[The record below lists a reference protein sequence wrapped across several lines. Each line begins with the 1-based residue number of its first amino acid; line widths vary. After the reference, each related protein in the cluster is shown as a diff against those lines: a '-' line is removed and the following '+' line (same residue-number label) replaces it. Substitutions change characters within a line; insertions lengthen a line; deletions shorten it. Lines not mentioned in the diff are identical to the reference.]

1 MRCKDDINIPTFD
14 IRIDELP
21 QTKRFPLQMQ
31 ISMSKFISIGIEHL
45 ARKNGKSPFDYIRD
59 YLFKCFSSLIFG
71 ECEDEPAE
79 SNTSSNPKSL
89 KARLFNELYGTQIR
103 ANFKGVDY
111 DFDHYV
117 VVERTTV
124 RTPSSIGD
132 QGEAR
137 MELVMD
143 FGSYMKAKKMAQGR
157 DVETFF
163 AEAVKNLIHMGE
175 NGVFLPISHF
185 DLEKLESIADDKE
198 TTVEAFIS
206 SLVSNELDY
215 WHEVASDKE
224 VKPVFAREVEGVF

>member
-1 MRCKDDINIPTFD
+1 MSRKDDINIPTFD

-45 ARKNGKSPFDYIRD
+45 ARKKGKSPFNYIRD

-79 SNTSSNPKSL
+79 SNAPSNPKSL
-89 KARLFNELYGTQIR
+89 KARLFSELYGTQIR

-132 QGEAR
+132 QGEVR

-143 FGSYMKAKKMAQGR
+143 FGSYMKVKKMAQEK
-157 DVETFF
+157 DVETSF
-163 AEAVKNLIHMGE
+163 AEAVKNLIYG
-175 NGVFLPISHF
+175 
-185 DLEKLESIADDKE
+185 
-198 TTVEAFIS
+198 
-206 SLVSNELDY
+206 
-215 WHEVASDKE
+215 
-224 VKPVFAREVEGVF
+224 EVEDGV

>member
-1 MRCKDDINIPTFD
+1 MSRKDDIIIPTFD

-45 ARKNGKSPFDYIRD
+45 ARKKGKSPFNYTRD
-59 YLFKCFSSLIFG
+59 YLFECFSSLIFG
-71 ECEDEPAE
+71 ECDDEPAE
-79 SNTSSNPKSL
+79 SNAPSNPKSL
-89 KARLFNELYGTQIR
+89 KARLFSELYGTQIK
-103 ANFKGVDY
+103 ANFRGVDY

-117 VVERTTV
+117 AVESTTV

-143 FGSYMKAKKMAQGR
+143 YGSYMKVRKMVQGK

-163 AEAVKNLIHMGE
+163 EEAVKNLIHG
-175 NGVFLPISHF
+175 
-185 DLEKLESIADDKE
+185 
-198 TTVEAFIS
+198 
-206 SLVSNELDY
+206 
-215 WHEVASDKE
+215 
-224 VKPVFAREVEGVF
+224 EVEDGV